1 MHIEKGADAC
11 ARIRETDKEREKE
24 KNGGREK
31 EAEEEKEQM
40 GKRAIFLNVGDSFN
54 DS

>member
-1 MHIEKGADAC
+1 MQIEKGADAC
-11 ARIRETDKEREKE
+11 ARICETDKERERE
-24 KNGGREK
+24 KGRERERGRRRK
-31 EAEEEKEQM
+31 RTN

>member
-1 MHIEKGADAC
+1 MRANLRD
-11 ARIRETDKEREKE
+11 RQREREKD
-24 KNGGREK
+24 KKGGRKK
-31 EAEEEKEQM
+31 EAEEEKGQM